1 MNLIKPKKLKNG
13 DTIAIIATS
22 GNVDIEKIKNGT
34 NYFINKGFKIKFGG
48 NIEKSFRYMAGT
60 DEERLEDL
68 HNAFLDA
75 DVDAI
80 ICARG
85 GYGAIR
91 LIDKIDYSIIQKH
104 PKIFCG
110 YSDITALSSMF
121 LTKSNLITFSGPM
134 VQSDFSNNEK
144 VDKYTEKSFFD
155 TLMQNRCEIKPNN
168 LITFKE
174 GNAEGILW
182 GGNLATIVSLCG
194 LDFIPNDKFI
204 FFAEDLNEP
213 VYKIDKYFQQLMN
226 ISKFKENIQGLILGD
241 FLDVDN
247 SKWLNELFK
256 EISKELDIPT
266 LGGFP
271 ISHSSTKATIPYG
284 GYAKLQG
291 EIISA
296 EY

>member
-1 MNLIKPKKLKNG
+1 MNLIKPKKLKKG

-22 GNVDIEKIKNGT
+22 GNIDIEKIQNGVK
-34 NYFINKGFKIKFGG
+34 YFQNRGYKVKLGK

-68 HNAFLDA
+68 HNAFLDT

-91 LIDKIDYSIIQKH
+91 IINKIDYSIIKNY

-110 YSDITALSSMF
+110 YSDISALSSMF
-121 LTKSNLITFSGPM
+121 LTNSNLITFSGPM
-134 VQSDFSNNEK
+134 VQSDFSNENVNK
-144 VDKYTEKSFFD
+144 FTEEAFFN
-155 TLMQNRCEIKPNN
+155 TVTQNKCEIKPSN
-168 LITFKE
+168 LTSFKD
-174 GNAEGILW
+174 GNTEGILW

-194 LDFIPNDKFI
+194 QDIIPNDKFI

-213 VYKIDKYFQQLMN
+213 VYKIDKYFQQLVN
-226 ISKFKENIQGLILGD
+226 IKKIKENIQGIILGD

-256 EISKELDIPT
+256 EISEELNIPT

-271 ISHSSTKATIPYG
+271 ISHSSQKATIPYG
-284 GYAKLQG
+284 GYAKLQEG
-291 EIISA
+291 IISV

>member
-1 MNLIKPKKLKNG
+1 MNLIKPKKLKKG

-22 GNVDIEKIKNGT
+22 GNVNIEKIQKGIE
-34 NYFINKGFKIKFGG
+34 YFQNKGYKIKLGK

-68 HNAFLDA
+68 HNAFLDKEI
-75 DVDAI
+75 DAI

-91 LIDKIDYSIIQKH
+91 LIDKIDYSIVKNN

-121 LTKSNLITFSGPM
+121 LTKANLITFSGPM
-134 VQSDFSNNEK
+134 VQSDFSHNREINK
-144 VDKYTEKSFFD
+144 FTEESFFD
-155 TLMQNRCEIKPNN
+155 TVTQNNCQIRPNN
-168 LITFKE
+168 LITYKN
-174 GNAEGILW
+174 GDAEGILW

-194 LDFIPNDKFI
+194 KDFIPDREFI

-213 VYKIDKYFQQLMN
+213 VYKIDKYFRQLL
-226 ISKFKENIQGLILGD
+226 NIQKFRKNIQAIILGD
-241 FLDVDN
+241 FLDIDN
-247 SKWLNELFK
+247 SKWLEDLFK
-256 EISKELDIPT
+256 EIAKELDIPT
-266 LGGFP
+266 VGGFP
-271 ISHSSTKATIPYG
+271 ISHTESKATIPYG
-284 GYAKLQG
+284 GYAKLKDG
-291 EIISA
+291 IISV